1 MFEADLRTGELFK
14 AGRKI
19 KLPGQPFQVLALL
32 LDRSGEVVTREELR
46 QQLWSADT
54 FIDFDHSLNKAINKI
69 REVLGDWAE
78 NPRFVETLARRG
90 LSVYCACGESGAEAS
105 RRKPSPGGRRL

>member
-32 LDRSGEVVTREELR
+32 LDRSGEVVSRHLY
-46 QQLWSADT
+46 
-54 FIDFDHSLNKAINKI
+54 
-69 REVLGDWAE
+69 
-78 NPRFVETLARRG
+78 RF
-90 LSVYCACGESGAEAS
+90 
-105 RRKPSPGGRRL
+105 